1 MKRCGRRCHRFG
13 HPRAQT
19 TPHHSI
25 IHAPKMIV
33 YLAPNIF
40 QFSKG
45 SPAPTLHSSQIR
57 SSTRT
62 KDSAPFHRPPM
73 PNTSPPSS
81 TRQNSNFNF
90 LRGHRLPPIDYAR
103 LRRRQSPISTIH
115 LANLRRP
122 ITDLGLKVSDNIRC
136 DVIIHTAAPY

>member
-1 MKRCGRRCHRFG
+1 
-13 HPRAQT
+13 
-19 TPHHSI
+19 
-25 IHAPKMIV
+25 MIV

-45 SPAPTLHSSQIR
+45 SPPPTQSLPQIP

-62 KDSAPFHRPPM
+62 SDPTSFDHPPTA
-73 PNTSPPSS
+73 NTSPPSS

-90 LRGHRLPPIDYAR
+90 LGGHRLPPIDYAR

-122 ITDLGLKVSDNIRC
+122 LPHLEVYVTDNIRC
-136 DVIIHTAAPY
+136 DVIIHTAALPHLEVVITILITTNMST